1 MTIGPAK
8 LIRANEPWN
17 PSSRRT
23 ADFTLEELREFVGG
37 YVELLCPPS
46 NAGAVLMVNE
56 EGRLRDLPFNEIAS
70 AVFGQDFIV
79 GDVLLCHKSQI
90 R

>member
-1 MTIGPAK
+1 
-8 LIRANEPWN
+8 
-17 PSSRRT
+17 
-23 ADFTLEELREFVGG
+23 
-37 YVELLCPPS
+37 
-46 NAGAVLMVNE
+46 MVNE